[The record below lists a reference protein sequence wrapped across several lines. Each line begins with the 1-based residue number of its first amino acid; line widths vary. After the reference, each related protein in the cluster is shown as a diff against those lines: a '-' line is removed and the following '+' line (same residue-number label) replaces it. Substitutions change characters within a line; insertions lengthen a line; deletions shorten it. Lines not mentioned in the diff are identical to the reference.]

1 MASPE
6 TASAAVGKVAYQ
18 NDRPLSLSIS
28 ATSNTD
34 DVIIPKNKLS
44 PFESRSDFN
53 LDIALLLVFLVCFIL
68 SGLTLNFCINKFINK
83 GSPPPDYQQTQRL
96 KLQEMAKSSGP
107 TLEYSQ
113 EIELASNETLCAICL
128 SEFVNGEEIR
138 VLSKCNHGFHV
149 KCIEAWLLSSHTS
162 CPTCRTTCMSTSQPP
177 LDNNQGGDENN
188 DLESGFGNANRTEV
202 PVLPTE
208 EEQSNGSV

>member
-18 NDRPLSLSIS
+18 NDPPLSLSIS

-34 DVIIPKNKLS
+34 DVIIPKNEWS
-44 PFESRSDFN
+44 PFESRADFN

-68 SGLTLNFCINKFINK
+68 SGFTLNLCINKFLNK

-113 EIELASNETLCAICL
+113 EIELAGNEPLCAICL

-149 KCIEAWLLSSHTS
+149 KCIEAWLLSFHTS

-188 DLESGFGNANRTEV
+188 DLESGFGNTSRTEV
-202 PVLPTE
+202 PVLPTA